1 MARRSSSWD
10 VSPRPNSQAYEARH
24 SKATVERNRIRATEV
39 TARIER
45 VSIGAQGPGLGR
57 RVGTSAM
64 WSALNAGL
72 LRASTFLISLLIA
85 RLVVPYE
92 FGVFTVA
99 FTIMSFAL
107 SLPELGVSSAIVRE
121 HDRSRDIAP
130 TVFTISLLGGATLA
144 GIMVLFAPVLASE
157 LGAPAATGAVRV
169 LAIIPLLS
177 GLSVVPTAL
186 MSRDFMQRQRFIT
199 DAAFFVVST
208 VTMLAVVQSGHA
220 VMGLAWS
227 QVAGHVVS
235 IALLMWMA
243 PEKHWPGLRWSEA
256 RRLLRFGLPLAGSNL
271 AGIAVAYVDFI
282 VVGHWLGP
290 QKLAYYNLAF
300 SIVGW
305 PVTIFSAVLIS
316 VTLPTLSRVR
326 HDSAEVNRHLRAGLS
341 AVVAGSFPAYALLCA
356 LSGALIDVVYGP
368 RWHAAW
374 SALVVLGIFGA
385 TRTVL
390 LMFTDLAVALGLT
403 RRLLY
408 IQLTWLGCLVP
419 TMIVCVTKWGILGA
433 GIAHALVVTLV
444 VLPMYLATLRWR
456 TPVPLASL
464 RFVLGRPFVGSIA
477 AAAAAYGGASLVV
490 GDVSKLLVGLSCGLV
505 AYMLLAGPW
514 MLRVARLLRAMYW
527 RDHSGPA
534 AAQALRT
541 PLAAE
546 PLVAPH
552 G

>member
-1 MARRSSSWD
+1 MAQRAPSGG
-10 VSPRPNSQAYEARH
+10 VSARPKSAAYEPRH
-24 SKATVERNRIRATEV
+24 STAAVDRNRIRATEV

-45 VSIGAQGPGLGR
+45 VSIDPDGSGLGR

-72 LRASTFLISLLIA
+72 LRASTFLFSLLVA

-99 FTIMSFAL
+99 LTIMTFAL

-130 TVFTISLLGGATLA
+130 TVFTISLLGGAVLA
-144 GIMVLFAPVLASE
+144 GVMVLGAPFFASE
-157 LGAPAATGAVRV
+157 LGAPAAAGAVRV

-208 VTMLAVVQSGHA
+208 GTMLVLVLLGHPIL
-220 VMGLAWS
+220 GLAWG
-227 QVAGHVVS
+227 QVAGQVVS
-235 IALLMWMA
+235 IALLILMA
-243 PEKHWPGLRWSEA
+243 PERYWPGFRRTEA
-256 RRLLRFGLPLAGSNL
+256 RRLFGFGLPLAGSNL
-271 AGIAVAYVDFI
+271 LTMAIANVDFI
-282 VVGHWLGP
+282 VVGHWLGA

-326 HDSAEVNRHLRAGLS
+326 HDGAELTRHVRAGMS

-356 LSGALIDVVYGP
+356 LAGSLIDVVYGP

-390 LMFTDLAVALGLT
+390 LMLSDLAVALGLT
-403 RRLLY
+403 RRLLH
-408 IQLTWLGCLVP
+408 IQLTWFACLVP
-419 TMIVCVTKWGILGA
+419 TMIVCVTRWGIVGA
-433 GIAHALVVTLV
+433 GIAHALVVTV
-444 VLPMYLATLRWR
+444 IVLPMYLVTVRRR
-456 TPVPLASL
+456 TPVPLSALS
-464 RFVLGRPFVGSIA
+464 FVLGRPFIGSIG
-477 AAAAAYGGASLVV
+477 AAAAAYGGASLIV
-490 GDVSKLLVGLSCGLV
+490 GDVSKLLVGLACGLT
-505 AYMLLAGPW
+505 AYALLAGPW
-514 MLRVARLLRAMYW
+514 MLRVARMLAAMYW

-534 AAQALRT
+534 AQRPRT
-541 PLAAE
+541 PLPAE

>member
-1 MARRSSSWD
+1 MARRLPSWD
-10 VSPRPNSQAYEARH
+10 ASSRPNSLAYEPRH
-24 SKATVERNRIRATEV
+24 SKATIERNRIRASEI
-39 TARIER
+39 TARIEL
-45 VSIGAQGPGLGR
+45 VPIDAEGPGLGR

-72 LRASTFLISLLIA
+72 LRASTFLVSLLVA
-85 RLVVPYE
+85 HLVVPYE

-121 HDRSRDIAP
+121 HDRSREIAP
-130 TVFTISLLGGATLA
+130 TVFTISLLGGGLLA
-144 GIMVLFAPVLASE
+144 GVMVLFAPFFASE
-157 LGAPAATGAVRV
+157 LGAPAAAGAVRV

-177 GLSVVPTAL
+177 GLSVVPAAL

-199 DAAFFVVST
+199 DAAFFGVST
-208 VTMLAVVQSGHA
+208 ATMLVLVLLGHPIL
-220 VMGLAWS
+220 GLAWG
-227 QVAGHVVS
+227 QVSGHVVS
-235 IALLMWMA
+235 ITLLMLMA
-243 PEKHWPGLRWSEA
+243 PEKYWPGMRRREA
-256 RRLLRFGLPLAGSNL
+256 KRLLGFGLPLAGANL
-271 AGIAVAYVDFI
+271 LTMAIANVDFV

-290 QKLAYYNLAF
+290 QRLGYYNLAF

-326 HDSAEVNRHLRAGLS
+326 HDGAELTRHVRAGLS

-356 LSGALIDVVYGP
+356 LSGALIDVVYGS

-374 SALVVLGIFGA
+374 SALVVLGIFGV

-390 LMFTDLAVALGLT
+390 LMLSDLAVALGLT

-408 IQLTWLGCLVP
+408 IQLAWFACLVP
-419 TMIVCVTKWGILGA
+419 TMIACVTRWGILGA
-433 GIAHALVVTLV
+433 GIAHALVVTLI
-444 VLPMYLATLRWR
+444 VLPMYLFTVHRQ

-464 RFVLGRPFVGSIA
+464 KFVLGRPLVGSVG
-477 AAAAAYGGASLVV
+477 AAAAAYGGAALVQ
-490 GDVSKLLVGLSCGLV
+490 GDAAKLLVGLACGLA
-505 AYMLLAGPW
+505 AYALLAGPW
-514 MLRVARLLRAMYW
+514 MLRVGRLLIAMYW
-527 RDHSGPA
+527 RDHSGA
-534 AAQALRT
+534 APAQAPSTSL
-541 PLAAE
+541 PAE
-546 PLVAPH
+546 PLVASH